1 MNTVDI
7 SNLRRS
13 GAEALRRGD
22 MRAARESFERLAA
35 AGQADVNI
43 WLGLAGSC
51 GRLGDMAAAHAA
63 ADRALA
69 LDARNLRALILKADL
84 YADQGDA
91 RAASAFYTNVVRLA
105 PPANELTSDLRA
117 DVERA
122 HAMCQRYSREFEGYL
137 VGKLAQAGFGARPS
151 TARFAHSLDLLFGRR
166 QVYFQQPT
174 YYYFPELPQIQFYD
188 RALFPWLDK
197 VEAATADIR
206 AELMQVLADEAA
218 FKPYVQ
224 SDPSRPRN
232 PDDRMLDNPEW
243 SAFYLWKDGAPVAE
257 NAARC
262 PKTLAALADVPFPQV
277 PQRSPSIL
285 FSLLKP
291 GGHIPAHNG
300 FVNTRLICHLPL
312 VVPGRCHFRVGNE
325 VREWVEGKA
334 WVFDDTVEHEAW
346 NRSDRTRVVLLFETW
361 RPELSAEER
370 ELVRAMFEAVDA
382 HGGGTPA
389 WGI

>member
-1 MNTVDI
+1 MDTADI
-7 SNLRRS
+7 SNLRRD

-22 MRAARESFERLAA
+22 VRAARTSFERLAA
-35 AGQADVNI
+35 AGQADI
-43 WLGLAGSC
+43 HTWLALAGSC
-51 GRLGDMAAAHAA
+51 GRLGDMPAAHAA
-63 ADRALA
+63 VDKALA
-69 LDARNLRALILKADL
+69 LDARNLRALMLKADL

-105 PPANELTSDLRA
+105 PPANELSADLRS

-122 HAMCQRYSREFEGYL
+122 HGMCQRYAREFESYL
-137 VGKLAQAGFGARPS
+137 VGQLAQKGFGQRPS

-166 QVYFQQPT
+166 QIYFQQPT

-206 AELMQVLADEAA
+206 AELTQVLADAAA

-243 SAFYLWKDGAPVAE
+243 SAFYLWKDGAPVAQ

-262 PKTLAALADVPFPQV
+262 PKTLAALADAPFPRV

-285 FSLLKP
+285 FSLMKP
-291 GGHIPAHNG
+291 GAHIPAHNG

-312 VVPGRCHFRVGNE
+312 VVPGRCHFRVGN
-325 VREWVEGKA
+325 
-334 WVFDDTVEHEAW
+334 
-346 NRSDRTRVVLLFETW
+346 
-361 RPELSAEER
+361 
-370 ELVRAMFEAVDA
+370 
-382 HGGGTPA
+382 
-389 WGI
+389 